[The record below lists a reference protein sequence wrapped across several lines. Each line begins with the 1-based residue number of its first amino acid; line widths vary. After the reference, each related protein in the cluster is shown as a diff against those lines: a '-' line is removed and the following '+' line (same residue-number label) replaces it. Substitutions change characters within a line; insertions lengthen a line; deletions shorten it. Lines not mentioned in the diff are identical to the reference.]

1 MQEVLDDRDLLHRI
15 FRALPDSILFIRGAI
30 KEMCPPKVDNIAIIA
45 SLVSKKWHEGPLKAA
60 QVQFMAH
67 YGCSLA

>member
-1 MQEVLDDRDLLHRI
+1 MQHVLDDRDLLHRI
-15 FRALPDSILFIRGAI
+15 FGALPDSVLLIRAI
-30 KEMCPPKVDNIAIIA
+30 RAMYHPKVDNIAIVA

-67 YGCSLA
+67 YSCSLP